1 MGIRTLVYLSGR
13 HNSTHNTEAGTEV
26 ESKSLEILVGISHCC
41 VIQAQNLCLHFLFL
55 FFRNSF
61 YCIFLKLLLER
72 QLEQHSPGALFLATS
87 PFCTPPE
94 ILLREVGGSL
104 RLPREPAGHCPH
116 ASSPSSFLCC
126 GGTTGLQFPKQDPQN
141 ARVPGCV
148 LSVPFSEAHTQT
160 VPMRDP
166 CLVPPLHSALL
177 RAALWLILKSSHGGH
192 FQAQKTLR
200 LAFWQV
206 K

>member
-1 MGIRTLVYLSGR
+1 MYLSGR

-41 VIQAQNLCLHFLFL
+41 VIQAQNLCLHFLCL

-116 ASSPSSFLCC
+116 ASSPSSFPHAPEV
-126 GGTTGLQFPKQDPQN
+126 T
-141 ARVPGCV
+141 RW
-148 LSVPFSEAHTQT
+148 LSDREIY
-160 VPMRDP
+160 
-166 CLVPPLHSALL
+166 L
-177 RAALWLILKSSHGGH
+177 RANQGKQSTSTNP
-192 FQAQKTLR
+192 QK
-200 LAFWQV
+200 LA
-206 K
+206 